1 MADGPDITLYRGIAT
16 RAVSTLWMLEELG
29 VAYRSVI
36 IDRKAPRTP
45 EFLAINPTGMVPALT
60 DGAAVVT
67 EGPAICLYLADLY
80 GSGTLAPRI
89 DDPRRGA
96 YLSWLVY
103 ATAQIE
109 PARRLP
115 SGGATE
121 TRGHW
126 GGGWQ
131 TLDAVVTRLDGA
143 LRNQPWLLGDDFTAA
158 DVMVGATIVV
168 SLVTGELPAHPTLV
182 AYNARIAARPA
193 FQCAGAL
200 NWPADLFPP
209 RGE

>member
-16 RAVSTLWMLEELG
+16 RAVAALWMLEELG

-36 IDRKAPRTP
+36 IDRKLPSSA
-45 EFLAINPTGMVPALT
+45 EFLAINPTGMVPALA

-67 EGPAICLYLADLY
+67 EGPAICLYLADRY
-80 GSGTLAPRI
+80 GYGTLAPRI

-96 YLSWLVY
+96 FLSWLVY

-115 SGGATE
+115 SGGATDAP
-121 TRGHW
+121 GHW

-131 TLDAVVTRLDGA
+131 DLGAVVDRLDGA
-143 LRNQPWLLGDDFTAA
+143 LKNRPWLLGDDFTAA
-158 DVMVGATIVV
+158 DVMVGATIAV

-182 AYNARIAARPA
+182 AYNTRIAFRPA
-193 FQCAGAL
+193 FQRAGAL
-200 NWPADLFPP
+200 NWPADLYPP
-209 RGE
+209 KG